1 MIGGQWRM
9 RKAKKR
15 NNATKRLI
23 VFIFTIFIIAVAYVW
38 LANSVN
44 IDTSTQTIE
53 VGTQSAYNGVTATI
67 FGLDI
72 TRFGKTTGEINHNVI
87 GEYQLEYAPY
97 WTTKRYQKIVKV
109 VDKTDPEFIF
119 EGDMEITLMDIS
131 EFEEP
136 GYKAIDNY
144 DGDITDR
151 VTTKIE
157 KYQDNYYEV
166 IYQVADSSNNVNI
179 KSRTVHINA
188 GTVYLTFDDGPSLDI
203 TPQILDILKE
213 NGVTAT
219 FFVVGYG
226 ESKEDLIRREYEEG
240 HTIGLHGFSHDY
252 GAIYQNIDS
261 IMENFYKVET
271 LVEETTDGY
280 QSKIIRFPG
289 GSSNTVSKN
298 YCKGIMTAATE
309 RVTEEGYAYF
319 DWNVD
324 SSDAGGARTAEE
336 VYQNVI
342 SGIRPGHNNV
352 VLMHDFSGNTKTL
365 KALQGIID
373 YCKENN
379 YEFKSI
385 TLETTPIQH
394 NVAN

>member
-1 MIGGQWRM
+1 M
-9 RKAKKR
+9 KKVKKR
-15 NNATKRLI
+15 NQIVRNLI
-23 VFIFTIFIIAVAYVW
+23 TFISIILFAVIGCTW
-38 LANSVN
+38 LANSVHV
-44 IDTSTQTIE
+44 DTNTQIIE
-53 VGTQSAYNGVTATI
+53 VGTQNTHDEITATI
-67 FGLDI
+67 FGMNI
-72 TRFGKTTGEINHNVI
+72 TKFGKTTGEVNHNVI
-87 GEYQLEYAPY
+87 GEYQVEYTPY
-97 WTTKRYQKIVKV
+97 WTSKRYSKIIKV
-109 VDKTDPEFIF
+109 VDTTDPEFIF

-144 DGDITDR
+144 DGDITDK

-179 KSRTVHINA
+179 KSRTIHINA

-213 NGVTAT
+213 NGITAT

-226 ESKEDLIRREYEEG
+226 ENKEEIIRREYEEG

-252 GAIYQNIDS
+252 AAIYKDINT
-261 IMENFYKVET
+261 IMENFYKMET
-271 LVEETTDGY
+271 LVNETTGGY

-289 GSSNTVSKN
+289 GSSNTISKN
-298 YCKGIMTAATE
+298 YCKGIMADATKKL
-309 RVTEEGYAYF
+309 TEKGYVYF

-324 SSDAGGARTAEE
+324 SSDAGGAKTAEE

-342 SGIRPGHNNV
+342 SGIHPRRNNV

-365 KALQGIID
+365 EALQRIID

-385 TLETTPIQH
+385 TPETIPVQH
-394 NVAN
+394 NVTN

>member
-1 MIGGQWRM
+1 M
-9 RKAKKR
+9 
-15 NNATKRLI
+15 
-23 VFIFTIFIIAVAYVW
+23 
-38 LANSVN
+38 
-44 IDTSTQTIE
+44 
-53 VGTQSAYNGVTATI
+53 GTQSTDNGVTATI

-72 TRFGKTTGEINHNVI
+72 TRFGKTTGEINHNVL

-97 WTTKRYQKIVKV
+97 WTPKRYQKTVKV

-179 KSRTVHINA
+179 KSRTIHINA

-213 NGVTAT
+213 NEITAT

-252 GAIYQNIDS
+252 GAIYQNLDS
-261 IMENFYKVET
+261 IMENFYKMET
-271 LVEETTDGY
+271 LVEKTTGGY

-289 GSSNTVSKN
+289 GSSNTVSKS
-298 YCKGIMTAATE
+298 YCKGIMTDATE
-309 RVTEEGYAYF
+309 RVTEEGYVYF

-324 SSDAGGARTAEE
+324 SSDAGGAQTAEE

-342 SGIRPGHNNV
+342 SGIHPGRNNV

-365 KALQGIID
+365 EALQMIIN

-385 TLETTPIQH
+385 TLESAPVQH